1 MGARLISLNLF
12 LYYPSPC
19 SSSSPWT
26 FLLLL
31 EHHDHFPDSAPP
43 IAQKVPFSPLAIAD
57 SLSTFRIQFTGTS
70 SDASYI
76 APSCLFPLW
85 SEVKWSESHSVVSDS
100 FWPHW
105 LYSPWDSPGQNIGVG
120 SLSLLQGIFPAKG
133 SNPGLPHCRQ
143 ILYQL
148 SHHGSP
154 RILEWVAYPFSSWSS
169 WPRNQTGISCIAGG
183 FFTSWA
189 SRKPYFFCNLI

>member
-43 IAQKVPFSPLAIAD
+43 IARKVPFSPLAIAD

-76 APSCLFPLW
+76 TPSCLFPLW

-105 LYSPWDSPGQNIGVG
+105 LYSPWNSPGQNTGMGRAILF
-120 SLSLLQGIFPAKG
+120 SKG
-133 SNPGLPHCRQ
+133 SSQ
-143 ILYQL
+143 
-148 SHHGSP
+148 P
-154 RILEWVAYPFSSWSS
+154 RDRTQVS
-169 WPRNQTGISCIAGG
+169 RTAGR
-183 FFTSWA
+183 FLTSWVTREA
-189 SRKPYFFCNLI
+189 HWYT